1 MSSCQL
7 CGKDSDDLKKT
18 KIEGATLKVC
28 DSCSDMGETVE
39 QPKKK
44 SKKTKKKKTYR
55 PKDTQVLA
63 NDYGNRLKEARE
75 DRKLSMKELADT
87 LNEKAS
93 LIKKI
98 EREDLKPEKS
108 LAKKLSK
115 ELDVTLYV
123 NPEVSDHSVES
134 GDDRKA
140 TLGDVAEVKE

>member
-28 DSCSDMGETVE
+28 DSCSDMGETIE

-63 NDYGNRLKEARE
+63 NDYGNRVKEARE

>member
-63 NDYGNRLKEARE
+63 NDYGNRVKEARE